1 LVDDSP
7 TAIPDFTFAQPP
19 IFDMTPLHK
28 TLDIVA
34 LGEAMVEFN
43 QQPHEQAADA
53 PLYQQGFGGDTSNAA
68 IAAARAGARVAYLT
82 RLGADRWGDRLM
94 DLWDRENVHS
104 TNVLRDT
111 QAPTGLYFVSHDA
124 QGHHF
129 SYARAGSAASRMQM
143 QDLAH
148 WQDAITRSQW
158 LHLSGISL
166 AISASA
172 CDTALAAMQHAR
184 SVGTRVAL
192 DSNLRLSLWPLA
204 RAQACIRHAVSGCDL
219 FLPSLEDM
227 TALTGMTQAQDI
239 IAWSHA
245 QGAAQVVLKLGA
257 EGAVASDGQTQRT
270 LPGHAVQAIDATGAG
285 DCFAGNLLARLSAGD
300 SLWDATAYANAAAAL
315 SVQGLGAVGPLP
327 HPDAVLKVL
336 ITPSRGTTP

>member
-1 LVDDSP
+1 MSHP
-7 TAIPDFTFAQPP
+7 S
-19 IFDMTPLHK
+19 K

-43 QQPHEQAADA
+43 QTPGPGANEA
-53 PLYQQGFGGDTSNAA
+53 PMYLQGFGGDTSNAA

-82 RLGADRWGDRLM
+82 RLGTDRWGDRLM
-94 DLWDRENVHS
+94 DLWHREGVC
-104 TNVLRDT
+104 TTTVLRDT

-129 SYARAGSAASRMQM
+129 SYARAGSAASRMQV

-148 WQDAITRSQW
+148 WQDAIASSQW

-166 AISASA
+166 AISAST
-172 CDTALAAMQHAR
+172 CDTAFAAMAHAR
-184 SVGTRVAL
+184 QSGTKVAL

-204 RAQACIRHAVSGCDL
+204 RAQACIRHAVSCCDV

-227 TALTGMTQAQDI
+227 TALTGLRQAQDI

-257 EGAVASDGQTQRT
+257 EGAIASDGPTQRT
-270 LPGHAVQAIDATGAG
+270 VPGHTVQAIDATGAG

-300 SLWDATAYANAAAAL
+300 SLWDATAYANAAASL
-315 SVQGLGAVGPLP
+315 SVQGYGAVTPLP
-327 HPDAVLKVL
+327 RQEAVLSFL
-336 ITPSRGTTP
+336 NQGASA